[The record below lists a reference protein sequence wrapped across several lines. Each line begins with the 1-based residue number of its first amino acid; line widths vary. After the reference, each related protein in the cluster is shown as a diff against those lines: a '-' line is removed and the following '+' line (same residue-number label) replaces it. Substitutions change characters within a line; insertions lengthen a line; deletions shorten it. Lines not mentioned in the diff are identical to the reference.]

1 VIEWE
6 TRVRSRGIR
15 DVPIEVRALASQQKM
30 KERDTRQPRAENN
43 DMLPGETAPQPM
55 DVDETFWAEEPVMPT
70 GRKRVRQP
78 AYPSLTN
85 LTNLTV
91 STHVH

>member
-1 VIEWE
+1 
-6 TRVRSRGIR
+6 
-15 DVPIEVRALASQQKM
+15 M

-43 DMLPGETAPQPM
+43 DTLPGETAPQPM
-55 DVDETFWAEEPVMPT
+55 DIDETFWAEEPVMPT

-78 AYPSLTN
+78 AYLSLTN

-91 STHVH
+91 STHIH